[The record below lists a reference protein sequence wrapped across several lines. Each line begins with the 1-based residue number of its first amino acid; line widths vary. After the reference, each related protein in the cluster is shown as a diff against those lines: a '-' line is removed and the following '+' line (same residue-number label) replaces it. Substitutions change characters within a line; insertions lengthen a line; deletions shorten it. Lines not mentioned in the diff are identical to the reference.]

1 MSDKKKKDRSLFD
14 RVLAREEVNLTEYT
28 IKEIEE
34 VIKQLVELRID
45 RVRSEEA
52 IKLLDAIQVA
62 VEKTRSILQ
71 KEEK

>member
-1 MSDKKKKDRSLFD
+1 MSDKNKKSRSLFE
-14 RVLAREEVNLTEYT
+14 RVLAREEVNLTEYS

-62 VEKTRSILQ
+62 VEKTRSILV